1 MEAKSISRF
10 IQSMIFLTI
19 LIITSCVSNSA
30 NTLEKTESLWA
41 DPELGENYKDPPLP
55 EIRKEGLTP
64 YELTNMEVYK
74 NNIRAI
80 VNITSVSLY
89 GSRYLGSYSM
99 EGSGSGVIISK
110 EGYILTNRHVVDNAD
125 LVVVTLYDGTNYQ
138 AVKIGSDPE
147 NDLSVLKL
155 DPKGRELSVI
165 KPGRAGDLQVGQIVL
180 ALGNPFGL
188 EGTLTIGIVSGLN
201 RPIQTEDG
209 FLLKSM
215 IQTDAA
221 INPGNSGGALLNSR
235 GELVG
240 INTMIMS
247 KEGAGSVGIGFAIP
261 VETALRVAPELIA
274 NGRVQRGWIDIEALS
289 ITPNLA
295 SQLEIPFLDYGVM
308 ITTVIKGGNAEKAG
322 LKGGTERRG
331 VGLGL
336 NSVLVGGDVIVSLN
350 GNPIKN
356 VLDYFFVLESSRPGD
371 TIIVEYIRQ
380 GKVYSTELVLSGR
393 PEHYRHQ

>member
-1 MEAKSISRF
+1 MKAKGF
-10 IQSMIFLTI
+10 FFLLFPFFLI
-19 LIITSCVSNSA
+19 LAFLLTSCASRNNDISQSE
-30 NTLEKTESLWA
+30 TLWS
-41 DPELGENYKDPPLP
+41 DPELGDNYKDPPLP
-55 EIRKEGLTP
+55 EIRPEGLTD
-64 YELTNMEVYK
+64 YELTNMKVY
-74 NNIRAI
+74 NQNIRSI
-80 VNITSVSLY
+80 VNITTVNLY

-99 EGSGSGVIISK
+99 EGSGSGVIISEK
-110 EGYILTNRHVVDNAD
+110 GYILTNRHVVNGAD

-138 AVKIGSDPE
+138 AKKIGSDPE
-147 NDLSVLKL
+147 NDLAILKL
-155 DPKGRELSVI
+155 DPKGRELHVI
-165 KPGRAGDLQVGQIVL
+165 KPGKAGDLQVGQVVL

-201 RPIQTEDG
+201 RPVQTEDG

-240 INTMIMS
+240 INTMIMA
-247 KEGAGSVGIGFAIP
+247 KEGSGSLGIGFAIP

-289 ITPNLA
+289 LTPNLA
-295 SQLEIPFLDYGVM
+295 GQLEIPFMDYGVM
-308 ITTVIKGGNAEKAG
+308 ITTVIRGGNAEAAG
-322 LKGGTERRG
+322 LIGGTERRG

-336 NSVLVGGDVIVSLN
+336 NSVLVGGDIIVSLN

-371 TIIVEYIRQ
+371 EYLIEFIRD
-380 GKVYSTELVLSGR
+380 GEKMEARLILSER
-393 PEHYRHQ
+393 PAHYRHQ